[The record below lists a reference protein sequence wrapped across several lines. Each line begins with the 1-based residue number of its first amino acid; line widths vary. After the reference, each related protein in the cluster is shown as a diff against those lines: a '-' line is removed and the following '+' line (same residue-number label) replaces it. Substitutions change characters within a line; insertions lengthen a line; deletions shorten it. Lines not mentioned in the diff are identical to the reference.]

1 MPLELNHISR
11 ACLHNNHSSPQHQ
24 RYPRDPQH
32 STPKGFLLYHN
43 TTVGTTV
50 PYVKSTAYCPKGI
63 ARRKLTKGI
72 YLPQLLSS
80 VLTCTV
86 CN

>member
-43 TTVGTTV
+43 T
-50 PYVKSTAYCPKGI
+50 K
-63 ARRKLTKGI
+63 
-72 YLPQLLSS
+72 S
-80 VLTCTV
+80 VL
-86 CN
+86 

>member
-32 STPKGFLLYHN
+32 STLKGFLLYHTN
-43 TTVGTTV
+43 
-50 PYVKSTAYCPKGI
+50 YKINLY
-63 ARRKLTKGI
+63 I
-72 YLPQLLSS
+72 YYFKYY
-80 VLTCTV
+80 
-86 CN
+86 

>member
-32 STPKGFLLYHN
+32 LTPKG
-43 TTVGTTV
+43 V
-50 PYVKSTAYCPKGI
+50 SA
-63 ARRKLTKGI
+63 
-72 YLPQLLSS
+72 LPQYYYNFCKFINKA
-80 VLTCTV
+80 CT
-86 CN
+86 